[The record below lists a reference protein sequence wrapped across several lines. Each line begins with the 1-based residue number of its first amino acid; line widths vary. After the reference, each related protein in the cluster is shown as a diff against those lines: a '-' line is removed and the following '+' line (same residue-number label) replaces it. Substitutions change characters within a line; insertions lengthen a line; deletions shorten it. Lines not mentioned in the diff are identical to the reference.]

1 MLSELYGDTLI
12 EQAKCDSIVDFCED
26 VVFASYFVHGARD
39 ELGCY
44 PTTEK
49 VSSEQASQLNPRK
62 KTVNA
67 LKSTRLHKYYPGAA
81 CKYVFVA
88 FR

>member
-39 ELGCY
+39 ELGRY
-44 PTTEK
+44 PSTEK
-49 VSSEQASQLNPRK
+49 VRPQHDSKINPRK
-62 KTVNA
+62 KAVNVR
-67 LKSTRLHKYYPGAA
+67 SMRLHKYLQWQ
-81 CKYVFVA
+81 CETVFVA
-88 FR
+88 FA